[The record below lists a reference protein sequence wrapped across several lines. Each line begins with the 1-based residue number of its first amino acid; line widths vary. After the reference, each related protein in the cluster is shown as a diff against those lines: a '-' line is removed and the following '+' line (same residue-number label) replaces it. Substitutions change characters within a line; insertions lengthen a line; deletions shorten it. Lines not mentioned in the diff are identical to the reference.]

1 MVTLELFQIST
12 SFATGCDMYYSSL
25 SIYQLLPLR
34 LRRSGRDITAAL
46 VSTNYL
52 FFYLLSVLGGTG
64 SILGGIGQY
73 LVVLGQYWVV
83 LIITWCYWVNEWY
96 WSVLGGT

>member
-1 MVTLELFQIST
+1 MGIVVGLPFVPPKRRPSRLRLS
-12 SFATGCDMYYSSL
+12 GRDMYYSSL

-64 SILGGIGQY
+64 SILGGTGSI
-73 LVVLGQYWVV
+73 
-83 LIITWCYWVNEWY
+83 
-96 WSVLGGT
+96 LGGTVHY